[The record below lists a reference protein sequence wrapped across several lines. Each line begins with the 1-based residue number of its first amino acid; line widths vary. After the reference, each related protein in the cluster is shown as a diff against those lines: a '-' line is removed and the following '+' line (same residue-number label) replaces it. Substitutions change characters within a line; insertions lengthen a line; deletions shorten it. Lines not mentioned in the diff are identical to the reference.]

1 MGLMLPNELVWLFE
15 KLGYD
20 WPDIDEDDLISAGTL
35 TRALQADLEAIIR
48 TADQKISVEVP
59 SSATGKAALAY
70 TAAWETNRDQNL
82 NQMLDILVPVPTGL
96 DIAGGVVVGLKG
108 KMIVQLTVDIATM
121 LPLIAAGPLGAAAF
135 IAKKAASRIIMGVL
149 VDMAVNKAVEAA
161 TPYVIEPLTNQI
173 PAIIQAI
180 LAAPEVEDTGADP
193 GELKLDLDAM
203 EDIQDAMDQC
213 ATDIERS
220 VREYMDAIGDL
231 TFTS

>member
-1 MGLMLPNELVWLFE
+1 MGLMLPDHLIWLFD

-20 WPDIDEDDLISAGTL
+20 WPDIDEDDLTAAGNL
-35 TRALQADLEAIIR
+35 TRSLKSDLETIIQ

-59 SSATGKAALAY
+59 NSATGKAALAY

-96 DIAGGVVVGLKG
+96 DISAGVVVGLKG
-108 KMIVQLTVDIATM
+108 KMIAQITIDVATM

-135 IAKKAASRIIMGVL
+135 IAKKVASRIIMGVM

-161 TPYVIEPLTNQI
+161 SPYIIEPLTEQI
-173 PAIIQAI
+173 PAIIQKI
-180 LAAPEVEDTGADP
+180 LDAPEMEDTGSEP
-193 GELKLDLDAM
+193 GELKLDLDVL
-203 EDIQDAMDQC
+203 ENIQEAMDQC
-213 ATDIERS
+213 SSDIES
-220 VREYMDAIGDL
+220 AISEFMSDIAAL